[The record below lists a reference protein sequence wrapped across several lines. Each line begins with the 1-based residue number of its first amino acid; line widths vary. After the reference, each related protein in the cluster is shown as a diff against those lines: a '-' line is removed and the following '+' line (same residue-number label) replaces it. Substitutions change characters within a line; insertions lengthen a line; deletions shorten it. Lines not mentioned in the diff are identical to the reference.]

1 MKGVSYEKTLKT
13 VSVILSAALTVFSA
27 STVTAAAV
35 TDGENDIEKRELTA
49 YLYNTEDTKK

>member
-1 MKGVSYEKTLKT
+1 MKKTLKT

-27 STVTAAAV
+27 ATVTASAF